1 MTRSRLSNAATILL
15 LTGLFSLGI
24 LRRHS
29 NPQVSPKDTIYAMLD
44 AARGGDVKAYLAQY
58 TGSMAAFLQRAA
70 EETTAAGFQ
79 AWLTTR
85 NAEIKGVAISE
96 PQMLS
101 DRETSIRVEY
111 IYQDR
116 NEVQMV
122 FLEKVDRAWKIARV
136 DSSEQIKTLVPYG
149 APVE

>member
-1 MTRSRLSNAATILL
+1 VTRSRLSKAATVLL
-15 LTGLFSLGI
+15 LTGLALGV

-29 NPQVSPKDTIYAMLD
+29 NPPVSPKDTIYAMLD
-44 AARGGDVKAYLAQY
+44 AARAGDVKAYLAQY
-58 TGSMAAFLQRAA
+58 TGSIAAFLQRAA
-70 EETTAAGFQ
+70 EEKTAAGFR

-101 DRETSIRVEY
+101 DREATIRVEY

-122 FLEKVDRAWKIARV
+122 FFEKVDRAWKIARV
-136 DSSEQIKTLVPYG
+136 DSAEQIKTLVPYG